1 MAGFCYQFLKS
12 EQSTVMMFTEAS
24 RMRTTIELSKSVY
37 QQSERIARMKGFSV
51 EQLIVQALER
61 ELAVEPVA
69 SPNSRRVSLPLIP
82 SKHPGSLD
90 PSDFDFDDLLA

>member
-1 MAGFCYQFLKS
+1 MI
-12 EQSTVMMFTEAS
+12 FTEAF

-61 ELAVEPVA
+61 ELAVGPVV
-69 SPNSRRVSLPLIP
+69 SPSSRRVSLPLIP
-82 SKHPGSLD
+82 SKHPGTLD
-90 PSDFDFDDLLA
+90 LGDFDFDDLLA